1 MSTQGRKAFKSQIRI
16 GDGESPEVFTKID
29 EMLTV
34 GPVGGKKTLVNM
46 SSNDTESYEDFEVHD
61 LKEGN
66 ELQCEAVDIVDNTSQ
81 GLVRTADDD
90 SSKDNWQVLDRN
102 GKGWQFIGLVMGAET
117 DYSDMRG
124 KVVFRWTLKVCSKP
138 TAVTV
143 SL

>member
-1 MSTQGRKAFKSQIRI
+1 MSTQGRKTFKAQLRI

-29 EMLTV
+29 ELLTV
-34 GPVGGKKTLVNM
+34 GPVGGRKTLINM
-46 SSNDTESYEDFEVHD
+46 SSHDTEGYEDFEVFD

-66 ELQCEAVDIVDNTSQ
+66 ELQAEAIDIVDNTSQ

-90 SSKDNWQVLDRN
+90 STKDNWQILDRN
-102 GKGWQFIGLVMGAET
+102 GKGYQFIGLVMGTET

-124 KVVFRWTLKVCSKP
+124 KVVFRFTLKVCSKP